1 VIFDYKESEGD
12 YLPSIASSHL
22 YTFLVMATVSTL
34 LICSFSLYA
43 STVRIIPE
51 IEQLKNILDHVAA
64 KGNELLTLVTATNST
79 VHTLIQLPSTIGH
92 QEYWIRVRN
101 DTSNA
106 WVEGALGQIR
116 EDITE
121 YRVFFPRNVW
131 ASGHYIGGYGPAT
144 LECYMNG
151 SIPQLNLDSVGG

>member
-1 VIFDYKESEGD
+1 V
-12 YLPSIASSHL
+12 PSIASSHL
-22 YTFLVMATVSTL
+22 YTFLALTTVSIL
-34 LICSFSLYA
+34 LVCSFSLYA
-43 STVRIIPE
+43 STVRSLPE
-51 IEQLKNILDHVAA
+51 IGQLKNILDHVAA

-106 WVEGALGQIR
+106 WIEGALGQISENR
-116 EDITE
+116 TT
-121 YRVFFPRNVW
+121 YRVFLPRK
-131 ASGHYIGGYGPAT
+131 ASTSGYYMGGYGSAM

-151 SIPQLNLDSVGG
+151 SILQLNLNSAGGASK